1 MRVPIAISALLAL
14 VACWLIA
21 PAGAQVA
28 PAKADPNAPASNLD
42 YWLGQA
48 ETPATSPATQ
58 PASQP
63 AEPAA
68 SESLRADA
76 LPGAVRLSD
85 GRTLAGGLYTTR
97 GKCWQV
103 WNEDRHR
110 WQRVP
115 FLTVLSITAVVV
127 ERKLEPKWR
136 WKAMGEPER
145 VYTGETYPTCRLQWR
160 FELIDGTTLTGAVK
174 GQPIWLDASGRQAG
188 PFVLHERMKGKVGQ
202 GLDDLVHLQRLVV
215 SRRTM
220 QQVLVGAADA
230 ADATEADK

>member
-1 MRVPIAISALLAL
+1 MRLPIAISALLAG
-14 VACWLIA
+14 AAGGLIA
-21 PAGAQVA
+21 PALAQVA
-28 PAKADPNAPASNLD
+28 PKAADPNAPASNLD

-48 ETPATSPATQ
+48 ETPASAPASQ

-63 AEPAA
+63 AQPDA

-85 GRTLAGGLYTTR
+85 GRTFAGRLYTTR
-97 GKCWQV
+97 GKPWQV
-103 WNEDRHR
+103 WNEDRQR

-115 FLTVLSITAVVV
+115 FLTVLSISAVVV
-127 ERKLEPKWR
+127 EAKLEPKWR

-145 VYTGETYPTCRLQWR
+145 VYTGESYPTLRLGWR

-174 GQPIWLDASGRQAG
+174 GQPIWLDAAGRQAG
-188 PFVLHERMKGKVGQ
+188 PFILHERMKGKVGQ
-202 GLDDLVHLQRLVV
+202 TLDDLVHLQRLVV

-220 QQVLVGAADA
+220 QQVLAAGAEA
-230 ADATEADK
+230 AETEE